1 MNRPCFSLGVLLSSL
16 AVCLFAVGSA
26 NSQTGLDLHTP
37 PCLMCPYAGPP
48 LAHQTFSVA
57 AEPTDDP
64 AAVIA
69 LSTEATPNDGLSCEP
84 DVEVGSTDCDLDYEA
99 DYDYSEYDYS
109 EYGDADI
116 TEADYDYSEYDDSNY
131 EGTYDYG
138 YESEYTETD
147 TDLNAGDSDD
157 SEYDYSDYDYS
168 EYDDSNDEGTY
179 DYGYD
184 YEGDY
189 ADADT
194 EANVDLNADDSDDS
208 EYHYSDY
215 DYSEYESGYD
225 YGYDYEGD
233 YTDAGT
239 EANANLNADDS
250 DDSEYDYSEDSEYDY
265 SEYDYSEYESGYDY
279 EGDYTDADTE
289 TDTDLNA
296 GDSDDSEYDYSDY
309 DYSEYDDSNYE
320 GTYDYGYDYDGDYTD
335 ADTETNADLNANDS
349 DDSEYD
355 YSEYDYSEYE
365 SGYDYESDDS
375 EYDDADYGGF
385 YGEENTGAP
394 VPAVVVPSNEST
406 PALTG
411 EHDKFDNYDYED
423 YFAEV
428 YGTDEEVIETG
439 SAEALEDEA
448 PVISNEDVEAF
459 DYFDEDVYGPAATEQ
474 DPSIGDDGFYE
485 NFKGY
490 ESKDDHT
497 EMIEMIEEAQADDIT
512 TPMIDAVE
520 LEAEVSAD
528 ADVSQGVNE
537 SADSLYDLR
546 TTYDPAYDEVMAP
559 APETPSAQHH
569 DLGSTDHCFGGYF
582 APYRSEYRCDLAD
595 QYQVEP
601 YQSTVTV
608 PPALSLMVESYVAL
622 VMERVG
628 QACQQF
634 SLEAIA
640 SKAANQVVKLP
651 RTLSA
656 SEPEASQKT
665 SLTDNIDCHVDA
677 AGCET
682 DWREIDCFAPW
693 EPTRPVGSGVKSSD
707 NSSVELTDQ
716 EAEAV
721 DTTALDAAKASIRD
735 LNSRLNA
742 ARRSPPLR

>member
-48 LAHQTFSVA
+48 FAHQTFSVA

-69 LSTEATPNDGLSCEP
+69 LPTETTPNDGLSCEP
-84 DVEVGSTDCDLDYEA
+84 NVEVDGTDCDLDYKA
-99 DYDYSEYDYS
+99 DYDYSEYD
-109 EYGDADI
+109 DTDV
-116 TEADYDYSEYDDSNY
+116 TEADYDYSEYDDSDY
-131 EGTYDYG
+131 KGTYDYG
-138 YESEYTETD
+138 YEGDHTDADTEANA
-147 TDLNAGDSDD
+147 DLNSGD

-168 EYDDSNDEGTY
+168 EYES
-179 DYGYD
+179 GYD

-189 ADADT
+189 THADT
-194 EANVDLNADDSDDS
+194 EADADLNVDDSDDS
-208 EYHYSDY
+208 EYDYSEY

-233 YTDAGT
+233 YTDADT
-239 EANANLNADDS
+239 EA
-250 DDSEYDYSEDSEYDY
+250 
-265 SEYDYSEYESGYDY
+265 
-279 EGDYTDADTE
+279 
-289 TDTDLNA
+289 
-296 GDSDDSEYDYSDY
+296 
-309 DYSEYDDSNYE
+309 
-320 GTYDYGYDYDGDYTD
+320 
-335 ADTETNADLNANDS
+335 NADLNANDS
-349 DDSEYD
+349 DDSEYH
-355 YSEYDYSEYE
+355 YSDYDYSEYE
-365 SGYDYESDDS
+365 SGYEYESDDS
-375 EYDDADYGGF
+375 EYDDADYGDF
-385 YGEENTGAP
+385 YEEENTDAP

-406 PALTG
+406 PAVTG

-428 YGTDEEVIETG
+428 DGTDEEVIEAG
-439 SAEALEDEA
+439 SAEAPEDEA
-448 PVISNEDVEAF
+448 SVISNEDVEAF

-490 ESKDDHT
+490 ESEDDHT

-559 APETPSAQHH
+559 ATETPSAQHH

-582 APYRSEYRCDLAD
+582 DPYRSEYRCDLAD

-601 YQSTVTV
+601 YQSIVTV
-608 PPALSLMVESYVAL
+608 PPALSLMVESYIAL
-622 VMERVG
+622 VMERAG
-628 QACQQF
+628 QAYQQF

-651 RTLSA
+651 RALSA
-656 SEPEASQKT
+656 SEPEGSQKT
-665 SLTDNIDCHVDA
+665 SLADNIDCHVDA

-707 NSSVELTDQ
+707 NSSLELTDQ